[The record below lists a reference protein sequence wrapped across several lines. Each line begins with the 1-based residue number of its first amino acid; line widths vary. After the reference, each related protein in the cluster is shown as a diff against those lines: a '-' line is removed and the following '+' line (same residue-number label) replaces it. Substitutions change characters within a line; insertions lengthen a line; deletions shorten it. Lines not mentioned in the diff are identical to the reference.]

1 MDCEDIIEVAYSGES
16 GVIDD
21 CDREFMLEHV
31 KHCTDC
37 QDALRGVESM
47 RFLKN
52 QSVENPD
59 LELFGKIT
67 REVTGNAE
75 PTRKKNSGFWL
86 GAGLGGAV
94 AAAIITAVVALG
106 ILQSPLVSQSTTAEF
121 LVSTTEPRDLNIA
134 IDANT
139 DLSDATVSITFF
151 GGIELAGYASQRHL
165 SWTTDLD
172 AGVNKLSLPV
182 IALDQGGGQVIVR
195 LDHPDSQQEFMVQL
209 RHGG

>member
-1 MDCEDIIEVAYSGES
+1 M
-16 GVIDD
+16 
-21 CDREFMLEHV
+21 
-31 KHCTDC
+31 
-37 QDALRGVESM
+37 
-47 RFLKN
+47 
-52 QSVENPD
+52 
-59 LELFGKIT
+59 
-67 REVTGNAE
+67 
-75 PTRKKNSGFWL
+75 
-86 GAGLGGAV
+86 
-94 AAAIITAVVALG
+94 VALG

-134 IDANT
+134 IDAIT